1 MATRRYSK
9 RSVSKRSVPYDMN
22 NINNWYAEQF
32 RTKLAEWNIYAPSSY
47 SKSELKSLYLENLS
61 QRSRPE
67 PSENVTISD
76 TSLPVGDKDL
86 DSIVVTPLQS
96 MDIVSDSNM
105 AVTASCADTDRNASE
120 AQHVVAI
127 NSPEN
132 KDVHSSGKDD
142 INQIYNFMNTMTT
155 LLGKIVDKKE
165 SHDISQATLDKFQ
178 NQNGNYQNSVSSPG
192 LYGLHPESV
201 GHIDYVTDSIRNKII
216 EGKYVN
222 LATLLIP
229 EYELLKESKA
239 MRDPRLNRNLTIE
252 EFIIAFQKYKRIHCS
267 RYPWRQMELDKYE
280 TNLVEMSRMYG
291 QKFYEYHKI
300 FSQRCA
306 AALAIGKKIN
316 WAEKDKDLLQM
327 IIGGTPANACGICGE
342 VSHTTP
348 FCPRHM
354 HPSNKYQDS
363 HGSSKI
369 NEIMH
374 NGVPVCHYFN
384 SSGCKRTQCFYAHI
398 CKKCKSSSHGVRS
411 CSGSN
416 LKQITVQVSNNSV
429 KPKQSTK
436 NN

>member
-1 MATRRYSK
+1 MATRRHYK
-9 RSVSKRSVPYDMN
+9 RSTSKRSVPYDMN

-61 QRSRPE
+61 QRSGPE
-67 PSENVTISD
+67 YVQNSD
-76 TSLPVGDKDL
+76 TALPVGDKGK
-86 DSIVVTPLQS
+86 DSLIVTPVHS
-96 MDIVSDSNM
+96 MDIISDSNVT
-105 AVTASCADTDRNASE
+105 ATASCPDTDATA

-132 KDVHSSGKDD
+132 KEEKDD
-142 INQIYNFMNTMTT
+142 INKMYNFMNTMTT

-178 NQNGNYQNSVSSPG
+178 NQNGNYQNCVTSPG

-239 MRDPRLNRNLTIE
+239 MKDPRLNRNLTIE

-267 RYPWRQMELDKYE
+267 RYPCQMELDKYE

-327 IIGGTPANACGICGE
+327 VIGGTPAYACGICSE

-348 FCPRHM
+348 FCP
-354 HPSNKYQDS
+354 
-363 HGSSKI
+363 
-369 NEIMH
+369 
-374 NGVPVCHYFN
+374 
-384 SSGCKRTQCFYAHI
+384 
-398 CKKCKSSSHGVRS
+398 
-411 CSGSN
+411 
-416 LKQITVQVSNNSV
+416 
-429 KPKQSTK
+429 
-436 NN
+436 

>member
-1 MATRRYSK
+1 MATRRHSK
-9 RSVSKRSVPYDMN
+9 RSTSKRSVPYDTN

-32 RTKLAEWNIYAPSSY
+32 RTKLAEWNIYTPSSY

-67 PSENVTISD
+67 YVQNSD
-76 TSLPVGDKDL
+76 TALPVGDKGK
-86 DSIVVTPLQS
+86 DSLIETPVHS
-96 MDIVSDSNM
+96 MDIILDSNV
-105 AVTASCADTDRNASE
+105 AATATCPDTGTTA
-120 AQHVVAI
+120 AQHVVAS
-127 NSPEN
+127 N
-132 KDVHSSGKDD
+132 SSGNKEEKDD
-142 INQIYNFMNTMTT
+142 INKMYNFMNTMTT

-165 SHDISQATLDKFQ
+165 SHDISQATLEKFQ
-178 NQNGNYQNSVSSPG
+178 NQNGNYQNCVTSPG

-239 MRDPRLNRNLTIE
+239 MKDPRLNRNLTIE

-327 IIGGTPANACGICGE
+327 IIGGTPAYACGICSE

-348 FCPRHM
+348 FCPQHM
-354 HPSNKYQDS
+354 HPSNKHLDS
-363 HGSSKI
+363 RGSFKI

-384 SSGCKRTQCFYAHI
+384 SSGCRRTQCFYAHI
-398 CKKCKSSSHGVRS
+398 CKKCKSSSHGARS
-411 CSGSN
+411 CSGSS
-416 LKQITVQVSNNSV
+416 LKQIPVQVSNNSV